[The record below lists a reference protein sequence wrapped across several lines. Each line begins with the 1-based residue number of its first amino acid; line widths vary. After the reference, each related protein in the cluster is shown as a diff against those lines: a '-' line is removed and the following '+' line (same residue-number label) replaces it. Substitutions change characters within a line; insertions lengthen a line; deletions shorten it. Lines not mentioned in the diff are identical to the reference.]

1 MTTQIR
7 VYRLQPGALEEFER
21 EWREKVVPLRRQFG
35 FEVVGAWASADGETF
50 VWIIRH
56 DGDFTDF
63 TAADRAY
70 YLSPERAAL
79 DPDPARHILEPR
91 AFLARPVEYSA
102 GLP

>member
-7 VYRLQPGALEEFER
+7 VYRLRPGALEEFER
-21 EWREKVVPLRRQFG
+21 EWREHVLPLRRKFG
-35 FEVVGAWASADGETF
+35 FEVLGAWTSAEEDAF

-56 DGDFTDF
+56 EGDF

-91 AFLARPVEYSA
+91 AFLARPAE
-102 GLP
+102 LP